1 MSAISNPEVELP
13 TLSMDSAQLNNI
25 SLSGII
31 DQFINIPEETALNHQ
46 PVASIHLDPNSRGS
60 ENPVGYQINVTQPS
74 QLLCDNMNQYHSM
87 DPLNNYNN
95 MANGCQSDQKPFVR
109 ILEQP
114 KSNSLRFRYQC
125 EGRGAGAL
133 QGQHST
139 PDMKTFPKIQIVG
152 TPGPAVVVVSCVTH
166 DSDQPRA
173 HPHNLVSP
181 ASVGRDGCKRGVCTM
196 NVNSEDMTVEFQHLG
211 IQCVRKK
218 DVEDSLK
225 QRKEIRVDPFRQGF
239 KHMDNPSSIDL
250 NAVKLCFQVFL
261 ENPQTPGKFT
271 TILPPVCST
280 SIFDAKAKKELQI
293 MDISDVVSPAEGGK
307 KIIILCEK
315 VAREDIK
322 VRFYDSQGW
331 EAWGE
336 FNPSEVHKQYAI
348 SMKTPRYKDVN
359 IKEKTK
365 VFVELVKQTDE
376 STSEPQDFYYFPTQ
390 PGTHHSGIS
399 QDKKQNP
406 SNFKVSQTNNFNG
419 GCVKDIQEMRIKQES
434 VDQGWNQTHNNGRMV
449 GMNNYQQNYS
459 QHQQMMNTQ
468 NNSYNT
474 HNPPSG
480 YSMQAPGYIPNIPSV
495 PSAGY
500 MPQLINVNNGNPYA
514 CQQQSPDS
522 QGFSDMNI
530 NSPQNKPKDEDEV
543 QNLSGKLDSFSLS
556 DAIEASLNMQAP
568 AEEQRSRGK
577 RSSQTAALESGSNV
591 VPREMAR
598 MQPSLDTPDVSQQ
611 LNTPNDSLNL
621 ASFLTNCRQIND
633 L

>member
-1 MSAISNPEVELP
+1 M
-13 TLSMDSAQLNNI
+13 
-25 SLSGII
+25 
-31 DQFINIPEETALNHQ
+31 
-46 PVASIHLDPNSRGS
+46 
-60 ENPVGYQINVTQPS
+60 
-74 QLLCDNMNQYHSM
+74 
-87 DPLNNYNN
+87 
-95 MANGCQSDQKPFVR
+95 
-109 ILEQP
+109 
-114 KSNSLRFRYQC
+114 
-125 EGRGAGAL
+125 
-133 QGQHST
+133 
-139 PDMKTFPKIQIVG
+139 
-152 TPGPAVVVVSCVTH
+152 
-166 DSDQPRA
+166 
-173 HPHNLVSP
+173 
-181 ASVGRDGCKRGVCTM
+181 
-196 NVNSEDMTVEFQHLG
+196 
-211 IQCVRKK
+211 
-218 DVEDSLK
+218 
-225 QRKEIRVDPFRQGF
+225 
-239 KHMDNPSSIDL
+239 
-250 NAVKLCFQVFL
+250 
-261 ENPQTPGKFT
+261 
-271 TILPPVCST
+271 
-280 SIFDAKAKKELQI
+280 
-293 MDISDVVSPAEGGK
+293 
-307 KIIILCEK
+307 
-315 VAREDIK
+315 
-322 VRFYDSQGW
+322 
-331 EAWGE
+331 
-336 FNPSEVHKQYAI
+336 
-348 SMKTPRYKDVN
+348 
-359 IKEKTK
+359 
-365 VFVELVKQTDE
+365 
-376 STSEPQDFYYFPTQ
+376 
-390 PGTHHSGIS
+390 
-399 QDKKQNP
+399 
-406 SNFKVSQTNNFNG
+406 
-419 GCVKDIQEMRIKQES
+419 KDIQEMRIKQES

-530 NSPQNKPKDEDEV
+530 NSPQNKPKGNDFISNFNPNNEGPVVDEDEV